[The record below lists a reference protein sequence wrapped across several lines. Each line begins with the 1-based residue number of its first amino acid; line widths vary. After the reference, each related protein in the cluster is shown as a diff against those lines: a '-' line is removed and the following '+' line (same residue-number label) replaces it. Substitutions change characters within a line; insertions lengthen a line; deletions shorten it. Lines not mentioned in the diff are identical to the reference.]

1 MTSSPSHSNS
11 SESIIRLKP
20 PKSPTSSPTH
30 NEKPTTTT
38 TDDSCNK
45 VLFSNDSSTTT
56 KRSPTRTGIMSRL
69 AKSPHRIK
77 RNNALLNA
85 LPIDLTPSPTETQND
100 HILAQPFPLSS
111 SIDVSNSMTI
121 PPLRSNNS
129 LDQNSF

>member
-11 SESIIRLKP
+11 SENIVRFKP
-20 PKSPTSSPTH
+20 PKSPTSSPNR
-30 NEKPTTTT
+30 NEKSTTTT
-38 TDDSCNK
+38 NESCNQ

-56 KRSPTRTGIMSRL
+56 KRSPTRTGIMSRF

-77 RNNALLNA
+77 RNNVLLNA
-85 LPIDLTPSPTETQND
+85 LPINLTPNSTETQSD
-100 HILAQPFPLSS
+100 HILVQQFPLS

-121 PPLRSNNS
+121 PPRSKKS